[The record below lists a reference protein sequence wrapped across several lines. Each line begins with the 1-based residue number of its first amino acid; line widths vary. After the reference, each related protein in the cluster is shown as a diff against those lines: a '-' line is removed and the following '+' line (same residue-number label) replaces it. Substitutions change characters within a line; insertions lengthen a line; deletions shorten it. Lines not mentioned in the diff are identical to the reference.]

1 MPKKAVGT
9 NPLYTFSI
17 KSNVTPENTH
27 NQNTKKVK
35 QVSSDSTKVT
45 ADKLDPGKSK
55 IKK

>member
-9 NPLYTFSI
+9 NPLFSLRGVS
-17 KSNVTPENTH
+17 KSIPEKTD

-45 ADKLDPGKSK
+45 AGKIDLPKSI

>member
-9 NPLYTFSI
+9 NPLFSLTGVS
-17 KSNVTPENTH
+17 KSMPEKTD

-45 ADKLDPGKSK
+45 AGK
-55 IKK
+55 IDLKKSILKK